1 MKNSFHGWAFT
12 VVLGAIL
19 CGCIHQSE
27 TVYHNPERAK
37 VEFENEKAARIFCE
51 TLSKFPASGGR
62 HESNTT
68 VEIPVVFEHHREVV
82 EGENVAFNEA
92 VRQCDTNQDG
102 KITEMEANIFAET
115 REHRGK

>member
-1 MKNSFHGWAFT
+1 MKNSFQGWTLAVVVST
-12 VVLGAIL
+12 VL

-37 VEFENEKAARIFCE
+37 VEFENEKAARIFYE
-51 TLSKFPASGGR
+51 TLSKYPGASGR

-102 KITEMEANIFAET
+102 RITELEAKIFAEI